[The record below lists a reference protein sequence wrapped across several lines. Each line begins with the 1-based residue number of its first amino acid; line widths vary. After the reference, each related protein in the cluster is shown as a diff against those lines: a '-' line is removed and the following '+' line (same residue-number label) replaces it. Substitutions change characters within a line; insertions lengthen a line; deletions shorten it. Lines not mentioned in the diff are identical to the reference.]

1 MYIVYV
7 CVYIYNIYMYACDVQ
22 SYCVCV
28 CEDVREGMMERKK
41 RPIYVVVVYIMY
53 TIIFPRGK
61 GIVVS

>member
-1 MYIVYV
+1 MYICIHAMYNHIV
-7 CVYIYNIYMYACDVQ
+7 CVY
-22 SYCVCV
+22 V